1 MFYVK
6 NMATAQWHNLSDEIT
21 NFNFSVDSDLSSAE
35 PYEHADEVDG
45 YHEKHVRESKGKL
58 FVKGKN
64 GKIRRTA
71 AGEGLYR
78 NQISLKSKL
87 ENFKLS
93 RLMKRTAPTK
103 ALLDSRSSRGERI
116 NSKLNRAERRAIGV
130 ADAPIPQN
138 INAVRRK
145 IKSGQFPGTGSSTQN
160 SLSLPANI
168 GVYLDAGPTHA
179 EKGKESTSDAIL
191 SDSTLFT
198 LQDGT
203 EPGKGI
209 HNADENDREQT
220 VMFATHGVINL
231 ACDPIEMEHFRIGDV
246 VFLQKNPGLKH
257 MNGDHTQYNVSSV
270 SDGESKMIGFYL
282 GPCSTNKRGG
292 IVVRLSPP

>member
-21 NFNFSVDSDLSSAE
+21 NFNFSVDSDLGSAE

-78 NQISLKSKL
+78 NQISLKSKV
-87 ENFKLS
+87 ENFRLS

-103 ALLDSRSSRGERI
+103 ALIDRTTRQMRI
-116 NSKLNRAERRAIGV
+116 TSKFSDGQRRAIGV

-145 IKSGQFPGTGSSTQN
+145 IKSGKFPGTGSSTSN

-168 GVYLDAGPTHA
+168 GVYLDVDVPHG
-179 EKGKESTSDAIL
+179 ERGKESTSDVNL
-191 SDSTLFT
+191 SESTLFT

-257 MNGDHTQYNVSSV
+257 MNGDHSQYNVSSTGN
-270 SDGESKMIGFYL
+270 GESKMIGFYL